1 MLVEHSF
8 LLTFL
13 KNNQRKSHLTR
24 SFWEKRMRNIIFLV
38 LRYIKIICFIY
49 ALHNNCSLDEEDED
63 DITNDDDDDNDDD
76 EDMETMRESMMNI
89 LQTADLNGMYQHRL
103 SSIYRPLNETNTF

>member
-1 MLVEHSF
+1 
-8 LLTFL
+8 
-13 KNNQRKSHLTR
+13 
-24 SFWEKRMRNIIFLV
+24 MRNIFFFRFKIRKNYSFYIIF
-38 LRYIKIICFIY
+38 
-49 ALHNNCSLDEEDED
+49 ALHNNCSLDEEDDD

-103 SSIYRPLNETNTF
+103 SSIYRPLNETKIFRKCFFKSLTDKLNV